1 MGLENQSKTP
11 GRTTLLE
18 AVNVCLEN
26 IGEAP
31 INSLETQQVTEARIA
46 ERTLLEFHKEG
57 QSQGWCW
64 NTEASYLFTK
74 DSSSQE
80 IVVPA
85 NVVRWSPDPYTWAG
99 RFQLRGQKVYDR
111 VNRTTKLSTEITELE
126 ADVVFLLSW
135 DDCPEPF
142 NRWVTIRSARVFS
155 DRVLSSDSIFKY
167 TAKDEMDALVELK
180 RMESENT
187 RANVLSGGP
196 GLSPFP
202 TYSPGTGLIRRLIGG
217 GVRVG

>member
-31 INSLETQQVTEARIA
+31 VDSLETQQVAEARIA

-57 QSQGWCW
+57 QAQGWCW
-64 NTEASYLFTK
+64 NTEDNYLFTK
-74 DSSSQE
+74 DVSSQE

-111 VNRTTKLSTEITELE
+111 TNRTTKLGADITELE
-126 ADVVFLLSW
+126 ANVVFLLSW

-167 TAKDEMDALVELK
+167 TAKDELDALTELK
-180 RMESENT
+180 RMEAENVQ
-187 RANVLSGGP
+187 ANVLTGGP
-196 GLSPFP
+196 GLAPFP
-202 TYSPGTGLIRRLIGG
+202 TYSPGHGLIRRLMGG

>member
-1 MGLENQSKTP
+1 MGLANQSKTP

-31 INSLETQQVTEARIA
+31 VDSLETQQVAEARIA

-57 QSQGWCW
+57 QSQGWSW
-64 NTEASYLFTK
+64 NSETDYLFTK
-74 DSSSQE
+74 DVASGE

-85 NVVRWSPDPYTWAG
+85 NVVRWSPDPYAWAG

-111 VNRTTKLSTEITELE
+111 TNRTTKLGTDITELE
-126 ADVVFLLSW
+126 ANVVFLLSW

-142 NRWVTIRSARVFS
+142 NRWITIRSARVFS

-167 TAKDEMDALVELK
+167 TAKDELDALTELR
-180 RMESENT
+180 RMETENVQPNLLT
-187 RANVLSGGP
+187 GGP
-196 GLSPFP
+196 GMAPFP
-202 TYSPGTGLIRRLIGG
+202 TYSPGTGLIRRLMGG